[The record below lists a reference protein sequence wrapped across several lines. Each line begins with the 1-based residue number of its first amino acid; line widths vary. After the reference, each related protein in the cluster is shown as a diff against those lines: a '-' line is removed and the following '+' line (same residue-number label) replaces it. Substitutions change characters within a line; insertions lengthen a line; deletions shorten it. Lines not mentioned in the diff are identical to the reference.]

1 MTVYTVVTT
10 TEYDITT
17 SPHTET
23 GETVTYDTTTEV
35 VEPEKIGSL
44 IENLQ
49 PGEKIKLGVK
59 IQNIS
64 AANNEEITVH
74 FNFAPVDCDGH
85 FFVDEII
92 STGDIY
98 CKSSGRG

>member
-1 MTVYTVVTT
+1 MTVYTVVTI

-23 GETVTYDTTTEV
+23 GETVTYDTTTKV